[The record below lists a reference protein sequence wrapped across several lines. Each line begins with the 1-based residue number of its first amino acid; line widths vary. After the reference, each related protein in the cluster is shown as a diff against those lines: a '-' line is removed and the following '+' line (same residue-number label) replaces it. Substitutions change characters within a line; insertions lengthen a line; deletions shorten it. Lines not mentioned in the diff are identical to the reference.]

1 MHSDVCA
8 TCNFSGN
15 FFDFDF
21 MMSSQVL
28 MKGLRRMLI
37 HVRKIFNCSVS
48 FKMLLSMRLI
58 IFEKELQ
65 TYL

>member
-1 MHSDVCA
+1 MHSDFCA

-21 MMSSQVL
+21 MISSQVL
-28 MKGLRRMLI
+28 MKDLTRMLI

-48 FKMLLSMRLI
+48 FKMLLSMCLI

>member
-1 MHSDVCA
+1 MHSDFCA

-21 MMSSQVL
+21 MISSQVL
-28 MKGLRRMLI
+28 MKDLTRMLI
-37 HVRKIFNCSVS
+37 HVRKISNCSVS
-48 FKMLLSMRLI
+48 FKMLLSMCLI